1 MAKTSLRTSLI
12 IGLLLAPTMVVLMV
26 FFLIP
31 MLMMFFHS
39 FEDKDLHF
47 TLQNYFVF
55 FKDLYYWDILWRSVK
70 ISVWTVLVTFV
81 FGYPVAMYMAKS
93 EGKVRSLVTLLVLVP
108 HLVSVVIRNFGWTII
123 LNENGLINSLLM
135 NMGIIQKPLR
145 LMYNELGTVIGLADS
160 FIVYMILAI
169 ATSLYAIDQSL
180 YKAASIMGARRF
192 TSFFT
197 ITFPL
202 SLPGIFSGIVLVFS
216 LSMSAFVTPAL
227 LGGTA
232 VKVMPTLIYQE
243 ILITQ
248 NWPFGTALSFIL
260 LAFTLILAGTF
271 TKLVETHRYK
281 EVFQS

>member
-12 IGLLLAPTMVVLMV
+12 IGLLLAPTLVVLMV

-39 FEDKDLHF
+39 FEDNDFHF
-47 TLQNYFVF
+47 TLQNYFIF
-55 FKDLYYWDILWRSVK
+55 FKDLYYWDILWSSVK

-81 FGYPVAMYMAKS
+81 FGYPVAMFMAKS

-135 NMGIIQKPLR
+135 NLGIIQKPLR
-145 LMYNELGTVIGLADS
+145 MMYNELGTVIGLADS
-160 FIVYMILAI
+160 YIVYMILAI

-192 TSFFT
+192 TSFLT

-260 LAFTLILAGTF
+260 LAFTLILAGSF

>member
-1 MAKTSLRTSLI
+1 MAKTSLRTSLM
-12 IGLLLAPTMVVLMV
+12 IGLLLAPTLVVLMV

-47 TLQNYFVF
+47 TLQNYLVF

-81 FGYPVAMYMAKS
+81 FGYPVAMYMEKS